1 MIDIPENEVWVK
13 MVAEIVDGK
22 ILSVQTHVGEEV
34 QLMTVVVKDEDAL
47 VVSLLCSARQLFQT
61 ALIVIVPAKNYIF

>member
-1 MIDIPENEVWVK
+1 MTDIPENEVRVK
-13 MVAEIVDGK
+13 MIAEIVDGK

-34 QLMTVVVKDEDAL
+34 QLVTVVVKDEDTL

-61 ALIVIVPAKNYIF
+61 ALIVIVPAKYYIF

>member
-1 MIDIPENEVWVK
+1 
-13 MVAEIVDGK
+13 MVAEIINGK

-34 QLMTVVVKDEDAL
+34 QLVAIVVQDEDTL
-47 VVSLLCSARQLFQT
+47 VVPLLCSARQLFQT